1 MRSRGFD
8 FGDFEITKREIL
20 ASISIIAVMLLIG
33 FTISGRISNYILDR
47 NEKYN
52 KAIKIESSDLFEYGM
67 RTNVG
72 YAFVYGDLKA
82 VDTVSYP
89 EINGEYMYIE
99 KIEEHYNMHTRTVTT
114 TDSKGKTH
122 TRTETYWSYKVSV
135 KSSKWKESTQKFMM
149 NFLRYIFEI
158 QDDLINRT
166 LQNGPTQE
174 FELHERGRIRPITS
188 IQIRDRIVRHSLCDE
203 VLLPE
208 VRKHIIYDNCASI
221 KGRGISQQRKRFE
234 IHLHKYYQLYGND
247 GYILF
252 GDFSKFYD
260 NIIHEIAKRE
270 LLKLFNDDEFID
282 WLLTLIFKG
291 FQIDVSYMSDE
302 EYETCMIDTFNKLE
316 YRNIPKEKL
325 TGEKWMEKSV
335 NIGDQLSQVIGI
347 YYPYPIDNYVK
358 YVRQQKFYGRYMDDW
373 YIMNPSKEEL
383 ENLLENV
390 CKIAA
395 ELGIHINR
403 KKTRI
408 VKISSKYKFLQI
420 KYTLTDTGKVI
431 KRINPDRV
439 TAMRRKLKKLAV
451 KVENEEADYD
461 NVENMFRGWMGGHY
475 KLLSREQRKNLI
487 QLYEDLFSKEIT
499 IVNKKLIV
507 SDRSA

>member
-1 MRSRGFD
+1 MNYE
-8 FGDFEITKREIL
+8 EIVCDANNLYR
-20 ASISIIAVMLLIG
+20 A
-33 FTISGRISNYILDR
+33 
-47 NEKYN
+47 
-52 KAIKIESSDLFEYGM
+52 
-67 RTNVG
+67 
-72 YAFVYGDLKA
+72 
-82 VDTVSYP
+82 
-89 EINGEYMYIE
+89 
-99 KIEEHYNMHTRTVTT
+99 
-114 TDSKGKTH
+114 
-122 TRTETYWSYKVSV
+122 YKVSV

-291 FQIDVSYMSDE
+291 FQIELPPCVENSRNLPLRLEMKKRITTMSR
-302 EYETCMIDTFNKLE
+302 TCFAVGWE
-316 YRNIPKEKL
+316 
-325 TGEKWMEKSV
+325 
-335 NIGDQLSQVIGI
+335 VI
-347 YYPYPIDNYVK
+347 
-358 YVRQQKFYGRYMDDW
+358 
-373 YIMNPSKEEL
+373 
-383 ENLLENV
+383 
-390 CKIAA
+390 
-395 ELGIHINR
+395 
-403 KKTRI
+403 
-408 VKISSKYKFLQI
+408 ISSYPENNE
-420 KYTLTDTGKVI
+420 
-431 KRINPDRV
+431 RI
-439 TAMRRKLKKLAV
+439 
-451 KVENEEADYD
+451 
-461 NVENMFRGWMGGHY
+461 
-475 KLLSREQRKNLI
+475 
-487 QLYEDLFSKEIT
+487 
-499 IVNKKLIV
+499 
-507 SDRSA
+507 

>member
-1 MRSRGFD
+1 MNYE
-8 FGDFEITKREIL
+8 EIVCDANNLYR
-20 ASISIIAVMLLIG
+20 A
-33 FTISGRISNYILDR
+33 
-47 NEKYN
+47 
-52 KAIKIESSDLFEYGM
+52 
-67 RTNVG
+67 
-72 YAFVYGDLKA
+72 
-82 VDTVSYP
+82 
-89 EINGEYMYIE
+89 
-99 KIEEHYNMHTRTVTT
+99 
-114 TDSKGKTH
+114 
-122 TRTETYWSYKVSV
+122 YKVSV
-135 KSSKWKESTQKFMM
+135 KSSKWKESTQKFIM

-347 YYPYPIDNYVK
+347 YYPYPIDNY
-358 YVRQQKFYGRYMDDW
+358 
-373 YIMNPSKEEL
+373 
-383 ENLLENV
+383 
-390 CKIAA
+390 
-395 ELGIHINR
+395 
-403 KKTRI
+403 
-408 VKISSKYKFLQI
+408 
-420 KYTLTDTGKVI
+420 
-431 KRINPDRV
+431 
-439 TAMRRKLKKLAV
+439 
-451 KVENEEADYD
+451 D

>member
-1 MRSRGFD
+1 MNYE
-8 FGDFEITKREIL
+8 EIVCDANNLYR
-20 ASISIIAVMLLIG
+20 A
-33 FTISGRISNYILDR
+33 
-47 NEKYN
+47 
-52 KAIKIESSDLFEYGM
+52 
-67 RTNVG
+67 
-72 YAFVYGDLKA
+72 
-82 VDTVSYP
+82 
-89 EINGEYMYIE
+89 
-99 KIEEHYNMHTRTVTT
+99 
-114 TDSKGKTH
+114 
-122 TRTETYWSYKVSV
+122 YKVSV

-158 QDDLINRT
+158 QDDIINRT

-270 LLKLFNDDEFID
+270 LLKLFDDDEFID

-302 EYETCMIDTFNKLE
+302 EYEACMTDTFNKLE

-335 NIGDQLSQVIGI
+335 NIGDQLSQVIG
-347 YYPYPIDNYVK
+347 
-358 YVRQQKFYGRYMDDW
+358 
-373 YIMNPSKEEL
+373 
-383 ENLLENV
+383 NLL
-390 CKIAA
+390 
-395 ELGIHINR
+395 
-403 KKTRI
+403 
-408 VKISSKYKFLQI
+408 S
-420 KYTLTDTGKVI
+420 
-431 KRINPDRV
+431 
-439 TAMRRKLKKLAV
+439 
-451 KVENEEADYD
+451 
-461 NVENMFRGWMGGHY
+461 
-475 KLLSREQRKNLI
+475 
-487 QLYEDLFSKEIT
+487 
-499 IVNKKLIV
+499 V
-507 SDRSA
+507 SH

>member
-1 MRSRGFD
+1 MNNQKNSRLL
-8 FGDFEITKREIL
+8 EIEKEYKIWEEL
-20 ASISIIAVMLLIG
+20 QVKYANDEEFYHYISIKLQSLDEEADQIRREAEESQELPITRVELKPLQKIAQLKKLYACNCIETWRENNS
-33 FTISGRISNYILDR
+33 FTMTFKLDNGDTEKRLQDLTIIFEKRSPSVYIS
-47 NEKYN
+47 K
-52 KAIKIESSDLFEYGM
+52 
-67 RTNVG
+67 
-72 YAFVYGDLKA
+72 
-82 VDTVSYP
+82 P
-89 EINGEYMYIE
+89 
-99 KIEEHYNMHTRTVTT
+99 
-114 TDSKGKTH
+114 
-122 TRTETYWSYKVSV
+122 YKVSV

-158 QDDLINRT
+158 QNDLINRT

-302 EYETCMIDTFNKLE
+302 EYEACMTDTFNKLE

-383 ENLLENV
+383 EELLENV

-451 KVENEEADYD
+451 KVGHEEADYD

-487 QLYEDLFSKEIT
+487 QLYEDLFSKKIT

>member
-1 MRSRGFD
+1 M
-8 FGDFEITKREIL
+8 T
-20 ASISIIAVMLLIG
+20 
-33 FTISGRISNYILDR
+33 
-47 NEKYN
+47 
-52 KAIKIESSDLFEYGM
+52 
-67 RTNVG
+67 
-72 YAFVYGDLKA
+72 
-82 VDTVSYP
+82 
-89 EINGEYMYIE
+89 
-99 KIEEHYNMHTRTVTT
+99 
-114 TDSKGKTH
+114 
-122 TRTETYWSYKVSV
+122 
-135 KSSKWKESTQKFMM
+135 
-149 NFLRYIFEI
+149 
-158 QDDLINRT
+158 
-166 LQNGPTQE
+166 
-174 FELHERGRIRPITS
+174 
-188 IQIRDRIVRHSLCDE
+188 
-203 VLLPE
+203 
-208 VRKHIIYDNCASI
+208 
-221 KGRGISQQRKRFE
+221 
-234 IHLHKYYQLYGND
+234 
-247 GYILF
+247 
-252 GDFSKFYD
+252 
-260 NIIHEIAKRE
+260 
-270 LLKLFNDDEFID
+270 
-282 WLLTLIFKG
+282 
-291 FQIDVSYMSDE
+291 
-302 EYETCMIDTFNKLE
+302 DTFNKLE

-383 ENLLENV
+383 EELLENV

-451 KVENEEADYD
+451 KVGHEEADYD

-487 QLYEDLFSKEIT
+487 QLYEDLFSKKIT